1 MICVYIQKPGF
12 EETVR
17 ILSSPVTEMAE
28 LRLDLSDYGT
38 EEVTRLCSMPVP
50 VIATCRCGISGEAK
64 ADRQLSAAIQA
75 GAAFVDIELGM
86 TARLAGKLIAEAEG
100 AGCRIIRSYHDFDG
114 TPELETL
121 VSKVRECL
129 EGHADIVK
137 IVTTAIH
144 DDDPAKVLSL
154 YSAPECKGLEGRL
167 VAFAM
172 GEKGKNS
179 RMDSLAAGAPF
190 IYASTGG
197 CPTAPGQ
204 PDVSE
209 ACHEIYGNDLPLRLM
224 DGTIRIPRSKSTL
237 QREIMASALAGEC
250 YKVDSEDICDDVEAA
265 LGAASII
272 IGKMKEDIDENNV
285 EKQ

>member
-1 MICVYIQKPGF
+1 
-12 EETVR
+12 
-17 ILSSPVTEMAE
+17 
-28 LRLDLSDYGT
+28 
-38 EEVTRLCSMPVP
+38 
-50 VIATCRCGISGEAK
+50 
-64 ADRQLSAAIQA
+64 
-75 GAAFVDIELGM
+75 
-86 TARLAGKLIAEAEG
+86 
-100 AGCRIIRSYHDFDG
+100 
-114 TPELETL
+114 
-121 VSKVRECL
+121 
-129 EGHADIVK
+129 
-137 IVTTAIH
+137 
-144 DDDPAKVLSL
+144 
-154 YSAPECKGLEGRL
+154 
-167 VAFAM
+167 
-172 GEKGKNS
+172 
-179 RMDSLAAGAPF
+179 MDSLAAGAPF

-250 YKVDSEDICDDVEAA
+250 YKVDSEDLCDDVEAA